1 MTSEAIR
8 LILNKAWENDSW
20 ALIFI
25 KAQRKFE
32 INPES
37 WNWEIY
43 DNMDTLCIK
52 NSRME
57 YYFNINYISE
67 IIIQTNDN
75 RGDKEKRI
83 EIKRRTWEAFRNES

>member
-8 LILNKAWENDSW
+8 LILNKAWENNSR

-25 KAQRKFE
+25 KDKRKFE
-32 INPES
+32 INPEL

-43 DNMDTLCIK
+43 DNIDTLGIFYK
-52 NSRME
+52 DSKIE
-57 YYFNINYISE
+57 YYYDIDYISE

-75 RGDKEKRI
+75 RGYKEKGI
-83 EIKRRTWEAFRNES
+83 